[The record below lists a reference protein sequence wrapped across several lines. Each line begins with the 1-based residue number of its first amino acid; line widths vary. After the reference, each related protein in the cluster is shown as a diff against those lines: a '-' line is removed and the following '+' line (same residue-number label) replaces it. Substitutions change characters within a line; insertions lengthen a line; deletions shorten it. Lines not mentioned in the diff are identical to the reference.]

1 MSRVVSEGAVS
12 RAPRTGDAES
22 GGAERTALSNFNVPD
37 GYFIELLPR
46 QPDHVLLRTK
56 SGHMMTIDFG
66 KRGIRIG
73 FATTGR
79 FLGEEWNKS
88 RKKYGGR
95 GWKQALVDDAVA
107 HFREVGL

>member
-1 MSRVVSEGAVS
+1 
-12 RAPRTGDAES
+12 
-22 GGAERTALSNFNVPD
+22 
-37 GYFIELLPR
+37 
-46 QPDHVLLRTK
+46 
-56 SGHMMTIDFG
+56 MMTIDFG